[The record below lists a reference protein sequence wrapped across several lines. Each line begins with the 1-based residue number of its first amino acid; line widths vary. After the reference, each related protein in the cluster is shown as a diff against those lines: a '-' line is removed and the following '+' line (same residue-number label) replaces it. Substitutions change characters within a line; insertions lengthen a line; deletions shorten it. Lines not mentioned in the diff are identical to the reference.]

1 MNTQSDRVCADLKSL
16 GWVEYFDRTRQLSR
30 CFFKRFETPTRC
42 HCNHD
47 KDGMQVQLVVSE
59 TICHTKTQYC
69 SMELE
74 LCGEL
79 ADGTWLK
86 IHRWVLPKDLDAVLR
101 VIPGMLY
108 LWELANAKQPIYQQE
123 QHKD

>member
-1 MNTQSDRVCADLKSL
+1 MTTQSDRVCADLKSL
-16 GWVEYFDRTRQLSR
+16 GWVEYPDRTRQWSR
-30 CFFKRFETPTRC
+30 CFFRRFEAPTRC
-42 HCNHD
+42 HRNHD
-47 KDGMQVQLVVSE
+47 RDGMQVQLVVSE
-59 TICHTKTQYC
+59 MNGDTQTPYF

-79 ADGTWLK
+79 ADGTWFR
-86 IHRWVLPKDLDAVLR
+86 IHRWALPKELDAVLR

-108 LWELANAKQPIYQQE
+108 LWELANAKQPLHQQE